1 MKFDNKLWFDCIN
14 IYGGD
19 VKMIKTKKVD
29 EITIN
34 SHFTSKTDEEIALNM
49 SRIIAEL
56 INRDL
61 ENMQNTDDIG

>member
-1 MKFDNKLWFDCIN
+1 
-14 IYGGD
+14 
-19 VKMIKTKKVD
+19 MIKTKKVD

-61 ENMQNTDDIG
+61 ENMKNTDDREEAVALSI